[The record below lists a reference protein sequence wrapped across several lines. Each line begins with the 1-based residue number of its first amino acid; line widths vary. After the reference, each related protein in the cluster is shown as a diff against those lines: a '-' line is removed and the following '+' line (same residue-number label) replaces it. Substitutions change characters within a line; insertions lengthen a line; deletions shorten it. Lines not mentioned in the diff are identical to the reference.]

1 MYNYDYPVNYSNDYE
16 FRMAIR
22 NVFGMKMKKYDN
34 DVDLITNDEN
44 NFDGEAMTKAMDYVY
59 MITKDNP
66 MFQELYVKA
75 AGLMFSTNAPIGLS
89 ILFSYDYLKE
99 FHACLKAFK
108 ANPEN
113 FAGDTVPTQMATLKN
128 KLHR

>member
-22 NVFGMKMKKYDN
+22 NVFGMKMKKYDD

-75 AGLMFSTNAPIGLS
+75 AGLMFSTDASIGLS
-89 ILFSYDYLKE
+89 ILFSYDYLKD
-99 FHACLKAFK
+99 FHTCLKAFK
-108 ANPEN
+108 SNPEN

-128 KLHR
+128 KLQR